1 MGSSF
6 NECRFIK
13 NMYWLLRI
21 ITNGSLRE
29 IFLEYQLANRMIE
42 ALGVHIVEILDRFG
56 IGVANP
62 ELLITAILSMALYYG
77 NMFLETLEGTSLDQE
92 TFNVLSKEMLPENV
106 SDQELTKPQE
116 VKVSN
121 ENDTKPKSRI
131 SIDIAAILVLSLS
144 CIIISFF

>member
-1 MGSSF
+1 M
-6 NECRFIK
+6 
-13 NMYWLLRI
+13 I
-21 ITNGSLRE
+21 ISGYLRE
-29 IFLEYQLANRMIE
+29 GFLQHQLVDRMIE
-42 ALGVHIVEILDRFG
+42 ALSVQVVGLFDWFG

-121 ENDTKPKSRI
+121 ENNTKPKSGI
-131 SIDIAAILVLSLS
+131 SVREVVTLVLFLS
-144 CIIISFF
+144 CMITSFF